1 MHWIVNFI
9 IFGIVDNAVMIAGAI
24 LGLSWERFMP
34 KYFQKGMGGVLG
46 AGIGN
51 AISDFMGGAITAS
64 WGLAF
69 GTAIGCL
76 IGLLWIPIFL
86 QFQKVDWKKPM
97 TVFDPN
103 WWDKK

>member
-1 MHWIVNFI
+1 MSGLYDFI
-9 IFGIVDNAVMIAGAI
+9 IYGIVDNGIMIAGAI

-34 KYFQKGMGGVLG
+34 KQLQNGLGGVLG

-51 AISDFMGGAITAS
+51 ALSDFMGGAITAS

-69 GTAIGCL
+69 GTAIGCI

-86 QFQKVDWKKPM
+86 KMKKVNWKKAK
-97 TVFDPN
+97 TVFDPD
-103 WWDKK
+103 WWN

>member
-1 MHWIVNFI
+1 MSTLISFIV
-9 IFGIVDNAVMIAGAI
+9 FGIVDNAVMIAGAI
-24 LGLSWERFMP
+24 LGLSWERFLP
-34 KYFQKGMGGVLG
+34 KSLQNGLGGVLG

-51 AISDFMGGAITAS
+51 ALSDFMGGAVTAS
-64 WGLAF
+64 WTLAF

-86 QFQKVDWKKPM
+86 QLKKINWKKPM

-103 WWDKK
+103 WWK